1 MEKELIKLDWNTIII
16 SGVTAFLASGAGAL
30 IGGRITKEAAL
41 KGAERAAEIGIA
53 LSTIKKNDKTTED
66 FFIFLRELGDNILRR
81 KTRRD
86 NSYPPKID
94 RKKFARITEYFN
106 LSYRSEQDAEILN
119 FITELDELFVTLED
133 PNEWGGDEY
142 FRILSE
148 IEVPQYNPEYF
159 LGDVSRNVCEIIRHK
174 NNEKNDNFHSF
185 HASRQMKYPQK
196 KRENSD

>member
-94 RKKFARITEYFN
+94 RKKFARITE
-106 LSYRSEQDAEILN
+106 
-119 FITELDELFVTLED
+119 
-133 PNEWGGDEY
+133 
-142 FRILSE
+142 
-148 IEVPQYNPEYF
+148 
-159 LGDVSRNVCEIIRHK
+159 
-174 NNEKNDNFHSF
+174 
-185 HASRQMKYPQK
+185 
-196 KRENSD
+196 